1 MAGIV
6 PYYPSSTRDLIV
18 AQMVATC
25 IFSGALDQLQGRRSE
40 AWPRAREVGEVSP
53 AAKHDVATEPG
64 ADDLRDLRSQRF
76 RWAPSMYDIYPPTP
90 APERGRRTGRVLRM
104 RLLSSSPSSAPLLMG
119 HGYDEDPYLFHIR
132 FKSPVRA
139 NWRCRGA

>member
-1 MAGIV
+1 MEACFIV
-6 PYYPSSTRDLIV
+6 
-18 AQMVATC
+18 
-25 IFSGALDQLQGRRSE
+25 RRKE
-40 AWPRAREVGEVSP
+40 
-53 AAKHDVATEPG
+53 
-64 ADDLRDLRSQRF
+64 L
-76 RWAPSMYDIYPPTP
+76 YPPTP

-139 NWRCRGA
+139 NWRCRGCVVIIIITTVGDAEVHDDGYHR